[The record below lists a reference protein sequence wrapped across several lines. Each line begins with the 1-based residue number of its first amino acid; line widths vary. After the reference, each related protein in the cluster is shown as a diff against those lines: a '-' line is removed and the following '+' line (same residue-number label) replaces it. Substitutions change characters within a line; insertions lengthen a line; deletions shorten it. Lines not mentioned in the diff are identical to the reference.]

1 MASVVNMCNS
11 ALNLLGAST
20 ISSLTEDTKNAR
32 LCNQRYEPIR
42 NRVFRSHNWN
52 CLIKRVQ
59 LAQDS
64 TGPVVEYTYGY
75 TLPTDCLRV
84 MKIHNGSTDSI
95 ASDLDYKVEG
105 RKIVTDITTIYL
117 VYIALI
123 TDPNEYDSYLRE
135 AVSHQLAADI
145 CYAITNNS
153 ALANNY
159 MIRADERLREARFI
173 DATENALDTVEA
185 NEFTDARLKGDHI
198 SDRLIL
204 LVTQEV
210 CQQREFDEPV
220 RVLNG
225 QLF

>member
-153 ALANNY
+153 ELANNY

-185 NEFTDARLKGDHI
+185 NEFTDARL
-198 SDRLIL
+198 
-204 LVTQEV
+204 
-210 CQQREFDEPV
+210 
-220 RVLNG
+220 
-225 QLF
+225 

>member
-1 MASVVNMCNS
+1 MASVVDMCNS

-153 ALANNY
+153 TLANNY
-159 MIRADERLREARFI
+159 MTRADERLREARFI
-173 DATENALDTVEA
+173 DATENSLDTIEA
-185 NEFTDARLKGDHI
+185 NEFTDARL
-198 SDRLIL
+198 
-204 LVTQEV
+204 
-210 CQQREFDEPV
+210 
-220 RVLNG
+220 
-225 QLF
+225 

>member
-1 MASVVNMCNS
+1 MASTVDMCNS

-32 LCNQRYEPIR
+32 LCNQRFEPIR
-42 NRVFRSHNWN
+42 DRVFRSHNWN

-84 MKIHNGSTDSI
+84 LKIHNGSTDSI
-95 ASDLDYKVEG
+95 KSALDYKIEG
-105 RKIVTDITTIYL
+105 RKVVTDETTIYL

-123 TDPNEYDSYLRE
+123 TDPNEFDSYLRE
-135 AVSHQLAADI
+135 AISHQLAADI

-153 ALANNY
+153 TLANNY
-159 MIRADERLREARFI
+159 MTRADERLREARFI
-173 DATENALDTVEA
+173 DATENSLDTIEA
-185 NEFTDARLKGDHI
+185 NEFTDARL
-198 SDRLIL
+198 
-204 LVTQEV
+204 
-210 CQQREFDEPV
+210 
-220 RVLNG
+220 
-225 QLF
+225 